1 AEVDDLR
8 VAPLLARHLVER
20 RFEDFGS
27 RMAMDVLGARERL
40 EEARV
45 AREVRHDAKLDLR
58 VIRRH
63 DLRARR
69 RDESL
74 ADAASLG
81 RAYGN
86 VLEGR
91 VEGGEA
97 PGDRRGLRIRGV
109 HAAGPGVHH
118 ARQLVGVGALEL
130 GEPAMLEEHAADRVV
145 FGELLEDFLVRRGN
159 ARGRLLD
166 DLELET
172 LEENVAELL
181 GGAEVEGAAPE
192 LMGLLL
198 QLEHLLAEG
207 VAL

>member
-1 AEVDDLR
+1 
-8 VAPLLARHLVER
+8 
-20 RFEDFGS
+20 
-27 RMAMDVLGARERL
+27 
-40 EEARV
+40 
-45 AREVRHDAKLDLR
+45 
-58 VIRRH
+58 
-63 DLRARR
+63 
-69 RDESL
+69 
-74 ADAASLG
+74 
-81 RAYGN
+81 
-86 VLEGR
+86 
-91 VEGGEA
+91 
-97 PGDRRGLRIRGV
+97 
-109 HAAGPGVHH
+109 GVHH

-207 VAL
+207 VALRGELLHVDEDAVALHHEK